1 MQEGF
6 DHGSREEL
14 QGLVTE
20 DKELEDAGETS
31 VSPAFHF
38 WVCESGGMTD
48 FGKRRTLGFVA
59 CAIASCFWGCGFFFG
74 KIALAEM
81 NSAHMVLYRFL
92 FAMPV
97 FLPLLVTHRPRLS
110 GKEWAWLALASFL
123 GVPVQ
128 FLIQFYALS
137 ITTVSHAALMV
148 GTMPV
153 ILAVGAALFARERM
167 DGVGWVA
174 LAGSTCG
181 AAMIALGGRGRAA
194 GEATLAG
201 DLLVVVSLL
210 IALFWLLINKELVR
224 THSPVVVTAYGLA
237 IGTVMLVVWVPV
249 RYGTPPLS
257 GVSLKAWLAL
267 AGSGVL
273 CTAATT
279 LFWNWGM
286 TQVPA
291 SQAGVL
297 LNMEPLIGS
306 LLGVLVL
313 GERLGP
319 SAWVGGGLILV
330 SAVTLTTRSKTR
342 VREQIPLT

>member
-1 MQEGF
+1 MAV
-6 DHGSREEL
+6 L
-14 QGLVTE
+14 
-20 DKELEDAGETS
+20 A
-31 VSPAFHF
+31 
-38 WVCESGGMTD
+38 
-48 FGKRRTLGFVA
+48 KRRALGFAA
-59 CAIASCFWGCGFFFG
+59 CGVASCFWGCGFFFG

-81 NSAHMVLYRFL
+81 NFAHMVLYRFL
-92 FAMPV
+92 FAIV
-97 FLPLLVTHRPRLS
+97 VLLPLLVTHRPGLNRR
-110 GKEWAWLALASFL
+110 EWGLLVVASFL

-153 ILAVGAALFARERM
+153 ILAVGAAVFAHERM
-167 DGVGWVA
+167 DRVGWMA

-181 AAMIALGGRGRAA
+181 AGLIALGGGSNAE
-194 GEATLAG
+194 GGATLEG

-210 IALFWLLINKELVR
+210 IALFWILINKELVER
-224 THSPVVVTAYGLA
+224 HSPVVVTACGLLL
-237 IGTVMLVVWVPV
+237 GTAMLMVWVPV
-249 RYGTPPLS
+249 RYGMPPVS
-257 GVSLKAWLAL
+257 GISVKAWLAL
-267 AGSGVL
+267 AASGVL
-273 CTAATT
+273 CTATTT
-279 LFWNWGM
+279 LLWNWGM

-319 SAWVGGGLILV
+319 SAWAGGGLILA

-342 VREQIPLT
+342 VREQMPLT

>member
-1 MQEGF
+1 MA
-6 DHGSREEL
+6 
-14 QGLVTE
+14 V
-20 DKELEDAGETS
+20 LET
-31 VSPAFHF
+31 
-38 WVCESGGMTD
+38 
-48 FGKRRTLGFVA
+48 RRALGFAA
-59 CAIASCFWGCGFFFG
+59 CAGASCFWGCGFFFG

-81 NSAHMVLYRFL
+81 SFAHMVLYRFL
-92 FAMPV
+92 FAMPAL
-97 FLPLLVTHRPRLS
+97 LPLLVTHRPGLNRR
-110 GKEWAWLALASFL
+110 EWGLLVVASFL

-153 ILAVGAALFARERM
+153 ILAVGAAVFAHERM
-167 DGVGWVA
+167 DLVGWMA

-181 AAMIALGGRGRAA
+181 AGLIALGA
-194 GEATLAG
+194 GSHSKGGATLAG

-210 IALFWLLINKELVR
+210 IALSWILINKELMER
-224 THSPVVVTAYGLA
+224 HSHVVVTAYGLA
-237 IGTVMLVVWVPV
+237 IGTLMLMVWVPV
-249 RYGTPPLS
+249 QYGMPPVA
-257 GVSLKAWLAL
+257 GVSVKAWLAL

-273 CTAATT
+273 CTATTT
-279 LFWNWGM
+279 LLWNWGM

-319 SAWVGGGLILV
+319 SAWAGGGLILA
-330 SAVTLTTRSKTR
+330 SAITLTTRSKTR
-342 VREQIPLT
+342 VRETMPVT

>member
-1 MQEGF
+1 MGV
-6 DHGSREEL
+6 
-14 QGLVTE
+14 LV
-20 DKELEDAGETS
+20 
-31 VSPAFHF
+31 
-38 WVCESGGMTD
+38 
-48 FGKRRTLGFVA
+48 KRRALGFAA
-59 CAIASCFWGCGFFFG
+59 CAVASCFWGCGFFFG

-81 NSAHMVLYRFL
+81 SFAHMVLYRFL
-92 FAMPV
+92 FAMPML
-97 FLPLLVTHRPRLS
+97 LPLLVTHRPGLNRR
-110 GKEWAWLALASFL
+110 EWGLLVAASFL

-153 ILAVGAALFARERM
+153 ILAVGAAVFAHERM
-167 DGVGWVA
+167 DMVGWMA

-181 AAMIALGGRGRAA
+181 AGLIALGA
-194 GEATLAG
+194 GSHAKGGATLAG

-210 IALFWLLINKELVR
+210 IALSWILINKELMER
-224 THSPVVVTAYGLA
+224 HSHVVVTAYGLG
-237 IGTVMLVVWVPV
+237 IGSLMLMVWVPV
-249 RYGTPPLS
+249 RYGMPPVA

-273 CTAATT
+273 CTATTT
-279 LFWNWGM
+279 LLWNWGM

-319 SAWVGGGLILV
+319 SAWTGGGLILA
-330 SAVTLTTRSKTR
+330 SAITLTTRSKTR
-342 VREQIPLT
+342 VRETMPVG

>member
-1 MQEGF
+1 M
-6 DHGSREEL
+6 
-14 QGLVTE
+14 
-20 DKELEDAGETS
+20 
-31 VSPAFHF
+31 
-38 WVCESGGMTD
+38 
-48 FGKRRTLGFVA
+48 
-59 CAIASCFWGCGFFFG
+59 ASCFWGCGFFFG

-81 NSAHMVLYRFL
+81 NFAHMVLYRFL
-92 FAMPV
+92 FAIV
-97 FLPLLVTHRPRLS
+97 VLLPLLLTHRPGLNRR
-110 GKEWAWLALASFL
+110 EWGLLAVASFL

-153 ILAVGAALFARERM
+153 ILAVGAALFAHERM
-167 DGVGWVA
+167 DRVGWMA

-181 AAMIALGGRGRAA
+181 AGLIALSGGSHAKG
-194 GEATLAG
+194 GGATLAG
-201 DLLVVVSLL
+201 GLLVVVSLL
-210 IALFWLLINKELVR
+210 IALFWILINKELMGR
-224 THSPVVVTAYGLA
+224 HSHVVVTAYGLL
-237 IGTVMLVVWVPV
+237 IGTTMLMVWVPL
-249 RYGTPPLS
+249 RYGPPPVA

-267 AGSGVL
+267 AASGVL
-273 CTAATT
+273 CTATTT
-279 LFWNWGM
+279 LLWNWGM

-297 LNMEPLIGS
+297 LNMEPLMGS

-319 SAWVGGGLILV
+319 SAWVGGGLILA

-342 VREQIPLT
+342 VREQMPLT